1 MSFSP
6 LITVAVNY
14 YNDKKFL
21 SECINSILNQTLTD
35 FELILFNHAS
45 TDGSR
50 DIARSFNDPRIIHV
64 DAPKNLGAG
73 SSYNFRYTMP
83 LINGKWF
90 KGFCADDIMKSDC
103 LENLGGYA
111 EQHADK
117 DLIFGNLE
125 FVDTVGKDLKQ
136 DWFHYYKNFSVDMTE
151 IDLMKIFAAGS
162 NVLPCPAAMFKTDLL
177 QKIKKD
183 NSLTIRADIW
193 LWLRCLLVGAKVGF
207 CDKIVGF
214 YRRHDYQESYFDP
227 EILRRRS
234 EYEKAPLLSCFFDMK
249 NVETVKAVFP
259 DSPYVDRL
267 TDPQNIPFYVAEY
280 FFRKDGYSFA
290 YNALF
295 EMMLDDETLERLDRV
310 FGFGVLELRKLY
322 AFRTGKTPWK
332 KRVYA
337 TPPNKLTI
345 VELVYLLA
353 KKSLKAFVSLLS
365 LRFLRRGRV

>member
-1 MSFSP
+1 MSSSP
-6 LITVAVNY
+6 LITVVVNY
-14 YNDKKFL
+14 YNDKNFL

-50 DIARSFNDPRIIHV
+50 DIAHSYNDPRIIHI
-64 DAPKNLGAG
+64 DADKNLGAG
-73 SSYNFRYTMP
+73 ASYNLKYICPAIKGAFY
-83 LINGKWF
+83 

-103 LENLGGYA
+103 LENLYRYA
-111 EQHADK
+111 EQHTDK

-125 FVDTVGKDLKQ
+125 IVDTAGKDLKQ
-136 DWFHYYKNFSVDMTE
+136 DWFRCYKNFSVDMTE
-151 IDLMKIFAAGS
+151 IDLMKIFATGG

-227 EILRRRS
+227 EIIRQRS
-234 EYEKAPLLSCFFDMK
+234 EYEKAPLFSCFFDMK

-259 DSPYVDRL
+259 ESPYADRL
-267 TDPQNIPFYVAEY
+267 TDPQDIPFYVAEY
-280 FFRKDGYSFA
+280 FLRKKGYFFA

-295 EMMLDDETLERLDRV
+295 EMMLNDEILERLDRV

-322 AFRTGKTPWK
+322 AFKQKTCWK
-332 KRVYA
+332 KRLYA
-337 TPPNKLTI
+337 KNPKRLNEP
-345 VELVYLLA
+345 ELLFLLA
-353 KKSLKAFVSLLS
+353 RRCLKRVSGIIT
-365 LRFLRRGRV
+365 LRFLRHKV